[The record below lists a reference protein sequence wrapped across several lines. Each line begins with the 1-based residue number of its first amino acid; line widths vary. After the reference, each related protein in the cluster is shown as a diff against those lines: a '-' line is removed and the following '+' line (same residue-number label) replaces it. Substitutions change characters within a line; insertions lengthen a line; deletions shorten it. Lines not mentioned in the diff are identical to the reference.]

1 MTAPSGGEGSS
12 FGSGDWAKIFQGVQ
26 SGAEGGMNSAK
37 QNQMSKRD
45 VKEAKRRMMAN
56 LLNNAL
62 KRDRDMFEMSQ
73 DYGDTQTNF
82 KNDALRQMARGF
94 VGALQGSTG
103 R

>member
-1 MTAPSGGEGSS
+1 MTAPSGGGGGNAGEWSTLIKG
-12 FGSGDWAKIFQGVQ
+12 IQ
-26 SGAEGGMNSAK
+26 SGAEGGMNSAN
-37 QNQMSKRD
+37 QNQMSRKD
-45 VKEAKRRMMAN
+45 VKEAKRKMMAK

-73 DYGDTQTNF
+73 DYGDTQTNY